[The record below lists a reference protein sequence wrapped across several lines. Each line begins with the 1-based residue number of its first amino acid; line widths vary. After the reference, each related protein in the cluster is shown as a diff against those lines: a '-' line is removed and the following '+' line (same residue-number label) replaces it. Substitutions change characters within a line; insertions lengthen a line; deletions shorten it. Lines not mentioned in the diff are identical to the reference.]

1 MTKRNKKIFT
11 TADAWIVF
19 YCVIFL
25 HCIFSALA
33 FAQTPAAS
41 NPKTSA
47 QTPVSQAP
55 RDSLQPSVPRA
66 ASPMDIPKKI
76 EIDKSNETIS
86 ERLARKITLD
96 VRDMNIVDVIKFL
109 ALKGDFNVVTS
120 KNVTG
125 RASLF
130 LKSVSIKDVLDIILI
145 SNELAFQIE
154 NEIIYVM
161 SGAEYEATYGKK
173 FNDKSKVEIV
183 HLSYAKPSYVL
194 AALESVKSA
203 LGKIIIDEDTGSVV
217 LIDTP
222 QVIAQM
228 KDAIAKME
236 APMETYIYT
245 LQYAKADVMA
255 EKLRARIDANAVGS
269 ILADERSNQLIV
281 RALPGR
287 LQEVEALI
295 QSMDAKTKEVLID
308 ARVLQVVFKPNYDI
322 GIDWDLNFRGSPD
335 KELQKVTVK
344 SVFMD
349 EDGLTSSDNLT
360 SAFTKL
366 AVGNISVDAFEASIR
381 ALRQVSDTK
390 ILSNP
395 KILVTNNEEAK
406 IHVGDTVPYI
416 ISTTSGTGDNAIT
429 SEDVRFVDVG
439 LKLLVTPTINDDG
452 FVTMRLKPEISTVTE
467 KIESQGGG
475 IPQVNKTM
483 VETTVLVKD
492 GNSIILGGLKK
503 EDKTHFKRG
512 FPLLMDIPV
521 LGRAFSYT
529 TDSITSTEIVIFITP
544 RIVSGAG
551 GYDEYRGTIKPYKPY
566 EGGVD
571 DLGMDGEEIPAVT
584 MEKKNDGSSTKE

>member
-1 MTKRNKKIFT
+1 MRRQTNNSCKGNAAFLIPIVTVLIFC
-11 TADAWIVF
+11 F
-19 YCVIFL
+19 CVPFV
-25 HCIFSALA
+25 
-33 FAQTPAAS
+33 FAQTPATSGAVAS
-41 NPKTSA
+41 APKVVS
-47 QTPVSQAP
+47 QTPQDPSVQSAP
-55 RDSLQPSVPRA
+55 RT

-76 EIDKSNETIS
+76 TVEKSEETID
-86 ERLARKITLD
+86 ERLSRKITLD
-96 VRDMNIVDVIKFL
+96 VRDMNVVDVIKFL

-120 KNVTG
+120 KSVTG

-130 LKSVSIKDVLDIILI
+130 LKSVSIKDVLDIVLI
-145 SNELAFQIE
+145 SNDLAYQVE

-161 SGAEYEATYGKK
+161 SGAEYETTYGKK
-173 FNDKSKVEIV
+173 FNDKSKVSIV

-194 AALESVKSA
+194 AALDSIKSA

-228 KDAIAKME
+228 KEAIEKME
-236 APMETYIYT
+236 TPMETYIYN
-245 LQYAKADVMA
+245 LQYAKADVLA
-255 EKLRARIDANAVGS
+255 EKLRARVDANAVGT

-287 LQEVEALI
+287 LQEIEALI
-295 QSMDAKTKEVLID
+295 QSLDAKTKEVLID
-308 ARVLQVVFKPNYDI
+308 ARVIQVVFKPNFDI
-322 GIDWDLNFRGSPD
+322 GIDWDLNFRDSPD
-335 KELQKVTVK
+335 KELKKVTVK

-349 EDGLTSSDNLT
+349 EDGLTSSDNLS

-366 AVGNISVDAFEASIR
+366 AVGDITADAFEASIR

-492 GNSIILGGLKK
+492 VSSIILGSIKK
-503 EDKTHFKRG
+503 EDKSHFKRG
-512 FPLLMDIPV
+512 FPWLMDIPF

-551 GYDEYRGTIKPYKPY
+551 GYDEYRGTSKPYKAY
-566 EGGVD
+566 EGGD
-571 DLGMDGEEIPAVT
+571 DDFGMEIQEPIIST
-584 MEKKNDGSSTKE
+584 TEKKDE